1 MIILCSCS
9 SRLRFYLFAGDTNS
23 LYSHKNLKTLEKIVN
38 DELANVYN
46 WLTSNKLS
54 LNLKKSNFVIFHPKQ
69 KKLLFTPKLYKYDPS
84 TNKHI
89 NN

>member
-1 MIILCSCS
+1 MIFVPA
-9 SRLRFYLFAGDTNS
+9 LRDSASVFLQMTRI
-23 LYSHKNLKTLEKIVN
+23 YSIHIKTLKLGKKIVN

-54 LNLKKSNFVIFHPKQ
+54 LNLKKSNFVIFRPNQ
-69 KKLLFTPKLYKYDPS
+69 KKLLFTPKLYIYDPS